1 MTMIPLVGF
10 IGWHNSG
17 KTTLA
22 SKVVKHL
29 TTRGLAVGVIKS
41 TKDIGI
47 ASDTPGTDT
56 HTYAMAGAA
65 GVALAAP
72 DQLVVRTAKPDLN
85 LHVLAGIY
93 FSSMD
98 IVIVEGFKHTSSV
111 PKIEVHR
118 QGNDFLYSQ
127 VDNVIALVGDAQVQG
142 ILHFDADQS
151 EELATMIEER
161 FCKQNPKTT
170 NQCRVTLAGKEVE
183 LPLALEQTILQSLF
197 GWAQANDLMWQE
209 ETTHINI
216 EVS

>member
-22 SKVVKHL
+22 SKVVNHL
-29 TTRGLAVGVIKS
+29 TARGLAVGVIKS

-56 HTYAMAGAA
+56 HNYAMAGAA

-72 DQLVVRTAKPDLN
+72 DQLVVRTARPDLN

-118 QGNDFLYSQ
+118 EGNDFLYAQ
-127 VDNVIALVGDAQVQG
+127 VDNVIALVGDASVQD
-142 ILHFDADQS
+142 IPRFHADQS
-151 EELATMIEER
+151 EELATMIEKR
-161 FCKQNPKTT
+161 FCHQNSKIA
-170 NQCRVTLAGKEVE
+170 NQCRVTLAGKEIQ
-183 LPLALEQTILQSLF
+183 LPPALEQTILHSLL
-197 GWAQANDLMWQE
+197 GWAQANDLNWQE
-209 ETTHINI
+209 KTTSINI
-216 EVS
+216 EIS